1 MEDRKEIE
9 NTKDIGNEKEPDITN
24 AVGGISEN
32 LSTGE
37 TADTSGED
45 AGSVDMSDAGEL
57 DLSEFADFR
66 VDVSDIDFDNLEE
79 KSVEPP
85 RSKKRKILK
94 GIGITFLVLALLC
107 GGVLIG
113 INIFLDRL
121 NYDTGEKG
129 EYGFHKIDVSLVLK
143 NEGMGGEGDDFEDV
157 DNDGEDII
165 NILLIGEEALKVNGV
180 SADGNGRS
188 DTMMVLT
195 INKKDKT
202 IKLTSFMRDMYVDIP
217 GYSRN
222 KLNAPF
228 AFGGPKL
235 LCATLNLNFGIHID
249 AYVKVNFA
257 GFEKVIDQLGGI
269 EIELTETEAQY
280 LNNNNYISKA
290 ENRTMVPGKQIAN
303 GNQAL
308 GYCRVRYVSCITGEA
323 DDFGRTARQRMVL
336 EKVFEKYKEMGLVDL
351 LGIAYEDLEYIKTD
365 LTKEEIID
373 YVKLA
378 AQLQFE
384 SLETFRVPI
393 ENSYVPGDVILGNAS
408 VTSEVVLASRSMN
421 TQALRHFLYGEDFN
435 PEDYL
440 GGYQYYNSTLFWN
453 EVYSGNF
460 DGQNASLSDY
470 AEPGEGT
477 EGDGSAGNTG
487 LGSGDTGNDSGQS
500 GESGGGEA
508 GY

>member
-1 MEDRKEIE
+1 MEDRKEKEIE
-9 NTKDIGNEKEPDITN
+9 STERIDIPEGTEYTE
-24 AVGGISEN
+24 
-32 LSTGE
+32 
-37 TADTSGED
+37 DT
-45 AGSVDMSDAGEL
+45 GEL
-57 DLSEFADFR
+57 DLFDFTDFR
-66 VDVSDIDFDNLEE
+66 VDVSDIDFDNLEKE
-79 KSVEPP
+79 TVEPP
-85 RSKKRKILK
+85 RSKKKKVLKAVGIVFLIL
-94 GIGITFLVLALLC
+94 ILLC
-107 GGVLIG
+107 GGALAG
-113 INIFLDRL
+113 INVFLDRL
-121 NYDTGEKG
+121 NYDTGKEG
-129 EYGFHKIDVSLVLK
+129 EYGFHNIDVSLVLK
-143 NEGMGGEGDDFEDV
+143 NEGMGGEGADFEDV
-157 DNDGEDII
+157 DNDGEDIV

-280 LNNNNYISKA
+280 LNNNNYISKP

-308 GYCRVRYVSCITGEA
+308 GYCRVRYVSCITGET

-378 AQLQFE
+378 AQLHFE
-384 SLETFRVPI
+384 NLETFRVPI

-421 TQALRHFLYGEDFN
+421 AQALRHFLYGEDFN

-460 DGQNASLSDY
+460 DGQNSSLSDY
-470 AEPGEGT
+470 VESSEGT
-477 EGDGSAGNTG
+477 DEDGSGSSDSSDGGDGSESGDG
-487 LGSGDTGNDSGQS
+487 SEGGDGSGEGDDFTG
-500 GESGGGEA
+500 
-508 GY
+508 